1 MFSIGLFEILL
12 VLSLALVILGPDKL
26 FVLVR
31 YLGLMLRKLRVL
43 YTQMTDEF
51 DRQLRLDEML
61 KSGPLQSPKKPSK
74 KSKRPVPQK
83 DSTRTSPKLSN
94 ASVKKSSKKQVASRS
109 PTKSDKSSMAKP
121 PIRSVL
127 ATKKPMRKI
136 NL

>member
-43 YTQMTDEF
+43 YTQVTDEF

-74 KSKRPVPQK
+74 KSKRKVPQK
-83 DSTRTSPKLSN
+83 SSKRSSPKLS
-94 ASVKKSSKKQVASRS
+94 STS
-109 PTKSDKSSMAKP
+109 
-121 PIRSVL
+121 I
-127 ATKKPMRKI
+127 KKPMRKI